1 MSIRINGKC
10 PLHAKPDFRAKQGKR
25 WVCPPP
31 DAMQLHWTG
40 WLSKG
45 MQFSTSLYTLDIF
58 GGALGINGKDIL
70 IQRMSICRYYKVK
83 MKTEI
88 NKGLGL
94 DSL

>member
-1 MSIRINGKC
+1 MENALCVPNRISERSKISVGC
-10 PLHAKPDFRAKQGKR
+10 
-25 WVCPPP
+25 VPP

-58 GGALGINGKDIL
+58 GGALGINGTDIL
-70 IQRMSICRYYKVK
+70 IQRMSICRDYKMK

-88 NKGLGL
+88 NKRLGL
-94 DSL
+94 DSLCA